1 VAWNADTTEAVDT
14 IHTCTSIQA
23 LILSTIINVGTAVLV
38 SKPGQALTGV
48 LINTIN
54 TSGPVSARVW
64 VAVINVHR
72 ALTSCKSQST
82 DTAIIT
88 YFIYA
93 CATVLTW
100 I

>member
-1 VAWNADTTEAVDT
+1 VAWNAVTTEVVDT

-23 LILSTIINVGTAVLV
+23 LILSTIVNVGTASLI

-72 ALTSCKSQST
+72 ALTSCKSLGT
-82 DTAIIT
+82 NT
-88 YFIYA
+88 
-93 CATVLTW
+93 
-100 I
+100 